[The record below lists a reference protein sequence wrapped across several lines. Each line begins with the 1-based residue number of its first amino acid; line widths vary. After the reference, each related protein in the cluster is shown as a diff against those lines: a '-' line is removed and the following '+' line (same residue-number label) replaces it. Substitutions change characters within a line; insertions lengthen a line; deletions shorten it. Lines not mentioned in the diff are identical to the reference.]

1 MKAVTQTIENESEEQ
16 RGVFLGVL
24 SGALGASLSGNMLAA
39 KRATTASQK
48 GLGVNRRWRWRSN
61 SNELKTSF
69 LIAPYPLT
77 SFKIEKYHQNEPQ
90 FNGVYSRN
98 HLHNSKLKD
107 GTHVINL
114 DEYKSEGPHWIAL
127 YLNCN
132 HLHNSKLI
140 LIALELNIFM
150 TRLKKLFA
158 IET

>member
-77 SFKIEKYHQNEPQ
+77 SFKVEKYQNEPR

-107 GTHVINL
+107 GTHTCNKSWWVQIRRTSLNSFVFKIVITCI
-114 DEYKSEGPHWIAL
+114 IA
-127 YLNCN
+127 
-132 HLHNSKLI
+132 SLI
-140 LIALELNIFM
+140 
-150 TRLKKLFA
+150 
-158 IET
+158 